1 MRGVAAP
8 WCQTCRSLDGAL
20 VSTWTSPVSALRLL
34 AHLGP
39 APSRSSRPCASSLI
53 SAMSLLAHLGPVPPR
68 SSRPCASS
76 LISALRLSSI
86 LQLIAEKTLRRISHA
101 LPAAPH
107 PSRIPRMKLRTSCMR
122 VFSSCPCPP
131 HSHPRLLWCDL
142 IIEKTIPNHFS
153 GQAHAL
159 TAAWREQN
167 DFLYLLRTAP
177 ITCRSHQFLLS
188 PRRCATR
195 AARPS
200 MRMATKRITSNC

>member
-20 VSTWTSPVSALRLL
+20 VSTWTSPVSALRLRPCL
-34 AHLGP
+34 AALPCGP
-39 APSRSSRPCASSLI
+39 AFSRS
-53 SAMSLLAHLGPVPPR
+53 LLPPLVHPPTYR
-68 SSRPCASS
+68 R
-76 LISALRLSSI
+76 
-86 LQLIAEKTLRRISHA
+86 KTLRRTSHA
-101 LPAAPH
+101 HSAAPH
-107 PSRIPRMKLRTSCMR
+107 PSRIPRMELRISCMR
-122 VFSSCPCPP
+122 VFSSCPRPP
-131 HSHPRLLWCDL
+131 HSASSLDCGL
-142 IIEKTIPNHFS
+142 IIEKTIPTNHFS

-167 DFLYLLRTAP
+167 DFLYLLRTGP

-200 MRMATKRITSNC
+200 VRMTTKRITSNC

>member
-20 VSTWTSPVSALRLL
+20 VSTWTSPFSALR
-34 AHLGP
+34 P
-39 APSRSSRPCASSLI
+39 A
-53 SAMSLLAHLGPVPPR
+53 PPR
-68 SSRPCASS
+68 SSRPCASRPSSS
-76 LISALRLSSI
+76 LSPKKLEADLARTSRCASSIAHPAHGTAHLVHESFLLLSLSSALRI
-86 LQLIAEKTLRRISHA
+86 LAGAAIS
-101 LPAAPH
+101 
-107 PSRIPRMKLRTSCMR
+107 
-122 VFSSCPCPP
+122 
-131 HSHPRLLWCDL
+131 LL
-142 IIEKTIPNHFS
+142 KTIPNHFS

-200 MRMATKRITSNC
+200 GANGHETNHIKLLTTPCVPESHGHLWPWNPVTVSP